1 MLKSCLSFTYK
12 TTSTATTRRLRPGQ
26 QLHQFQTLLKA
37 KSSPRDTT
45 TNYQSRSYKSTR
57 RRYSDND
64 CNDSSSF
71 ATSIMPKRKKSKF
84 YAVAVGRQ
92 PGIYSTWDECQSQ
105 VKGHSNARFKS
116 FSSVEEAESF
126 IDSATKGKNSS
137 ASAAAAE
144 IESYSQIAL
153 SMKQTAQTQTHKRPR
168 VKVAAAKKPA
178 GSSTPGS
185 AKNPIR
191 IESPSATAVAVKPKQ
206 GKPKKGKIIVPGS
219 SRSSSTKTPIRIES
233 PSASAVAVKPKKGKP
248 KKGKITG
255 DDTNDTVHKVVSRR
269 AKGKIRAAKKHPRK
283 LDFHVMFDGG
293 SRGNPHGHAGSGTYI
308 LLRKV
313 YASEVTPN
321 SKSND
326 AKTEITRDTTNI
338 RTYLG
343 LGKLTNNQAE
353 YTGLVTGLEQI
364 QAALTKTIDSSE
376 NQNLEDVVVH
386 IQGDSDLIV
395 KQMNGIYACK
405 SPKLKSFYQQC
416 KELVKGIQTRCKTLG
431 ANCDVTFEH
440 VYREHNTIADGLAN
454 EAMDAKRSWQTT
466 KGDGDD
472 SSDSDGDSDS
482 DSDGDSGSDI
492 DSDKSSDDSDGA
504 LEV

>member
-12 TTSTATTRRLRPGQ
+12 TTSTTTTRRLRPGQ
-26 QLHQFQTLLKA
+26 QLHHFQTLLEA

-45 TNYQSRSYKSTR
+45 KYQSRSYKSTR

-64 CNDSSSF
+64 SNDSSF
-71 ATSIMPKRKKSKF
+71 ATTSIMPKRKKSKF

-105 VKGHSNARFKS
+105 VKGHSNSRFKS
-116 FSSVEEAESF
+116 FSTVEEAESF
-126 IDSATKGKNSS
+126 IDSATKGKSSS
-137 ASAAAAE
+137 ATSAAAAE

-153 SMKQTAQTQTHKRPR
+153 SMKQPQIKTHKRPR
-168 VKVAAAKKPA
+168 VNIGTAKESA

-191 IESPSATAVAVKPKQ
+191 IESPSASAVAVKPKQ
-206 GKPKKGKIIVPGS
+206 
-219 SRSSSTKTPIRIES
+219 
-233 PSASAVAVKPKKGKP
+233 VKSN
-248 KKGKITG
+248 KGKITG

-269 AKGKIRAAKKHPRK
+269 AKGKIGASKNHPHK

-308 LLRKV
+308 LLRKF
-313 YASEVTPN
+313 YSFEGTPK
-321 SKSND
+321 SKSNK

-353 YTGLVTGLEQI
+353 YTGLVMGLEQI

-405 SPKLKSFYQQC
+405 SPKLKSYYQQC
-416 KELVKGIQTRCKTLG
+416 KELVKGVQTRCKTLG

-482 DSDGDSGSDI
+482 DSDKSGDDP
-492 DSDKSSDDSDGA
+492 DGA